1 MECNSKSR
9 KLKIKKKFNKM
20 NKLIKCINEFE
31 VDNGIFFIDVIF
43 GFVFYCEKRLKKE
56 LVNYW

>member
-1 MECNSKSR
+1 
-9 KLKIKKKFNKM
+9 M

-56 LVNYW
+56 LVNYWLIKNEEIIFMIWSGEN